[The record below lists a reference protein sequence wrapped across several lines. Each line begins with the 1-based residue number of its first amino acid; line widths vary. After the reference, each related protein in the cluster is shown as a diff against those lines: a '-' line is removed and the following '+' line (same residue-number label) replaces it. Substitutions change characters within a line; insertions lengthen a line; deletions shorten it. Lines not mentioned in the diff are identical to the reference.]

1 MRAKERERERERER
15 EQVQEQHTQQR
26 AATTLAIKAA
36 YGFYDS
42 INLKCSMPN
51 NKIPLFSSAQIIWQ
65 RWVAARSAL
74 DKVYKADISTLEE
87 NIDLGRIYTWHLF
100 FKYIKQAY
108 HKKQRLS
115 FKNIYWW
122 IIFKTITTTK
132 LWIYILELK
141 QTKLK

>member
-51 NKIPLFSSAQIIWQ
+51 NKIPLFSL
-65 RWVAARSAL
+65 RPNYLAAMSRG
-74 DKVYKADISTLEE
+74 EE
-87 NIDLGRIYTWHLF
+87 CAR
-100 FKYIKQAY
+100 
-108 HKKQRLS
+108 
-115 FKNIYWW
+115 
-122 IIFKTITTTK
+122 
-132 LWIYILELK
+132 
-141 QTKLK
+141 